1 MSIKT
6 KKLLS
11 LLLCAVL
18 AFGAVL
24 PAFAAGSAEVLPTW
38 QNTVETVKPVGDAP
52 FVKIKLTYEG
62 YEITECRLPQQY
74 EIVFKDGT
82 KQNAR
87 ISAEPS
93 HFAPK
98 AVYEN
103 YFDVKT
109 PEGTITLYARVMFA
123 GDDETEMHFSVGQNI
138 LDGSLREDGTPA
150 PGSTVYEFPII
161 EEKCETEVD
170 KSNFF
175 VRIVYFF
182 YSIYLKVERWFVY
195 HFGK

>member
-1 MSIKT
+1 MKIRT
-6 KKLLS
+6 VKLLS
-11 LLLCAVL
+11 LLLCVIL

-24 PAFAAGSAEVLPTW
+24 PAFAAGKTEVKPTW
-38 QNTVETVKPVGDAP
+38 QNTVETVKPAGDAP

-62 YEITECRLPQQY
+62 YKIEECRLPQQY

-87 ISAEPS
+87 IGSEPS
-93 HFAPK
+93 HFAPM

-109 PEGTITLYARVMFA
+109 PDGTITLYARVAFS
-123 GDDETEMHFSVGQNI
+123 GEDETDMVFSVGQYI

-150 PGSTVYEFPII
+150 PGSMVYEFPII

-175 VRIVYFF
+175 VRTVYFF
-182 YSIYLKVERWFVY
+182 YSLYLRAERWFVY